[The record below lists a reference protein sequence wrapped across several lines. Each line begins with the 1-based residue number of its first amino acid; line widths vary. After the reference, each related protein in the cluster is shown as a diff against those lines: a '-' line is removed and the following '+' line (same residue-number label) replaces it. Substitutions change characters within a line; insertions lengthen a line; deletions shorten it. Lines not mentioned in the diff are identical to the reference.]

1 MADAKPVLPAEARVA
16 ELMRAPHEVMRLAR
30 MGASH
35 QTRLS
40 FMRAILRRVKR
51 EGWQVERTIWNVD
64 EKGVGVGVYEA
75 RGPENTYSLIA
86 YANDLPPEKRS
97 DRVIATEWDASF
109 ALFDGV
115 PTKADIDRLRN
126 NVPKQEAGRCA
137 ASELVLSR
145 ANRSVRLFDHVADC
159 LAQGRQPDVVEID
172 KVGYLMRTT
181 AVYGNGKFGLA
192 DRDLYA
198 RRQEAGGP
206 FRVEL
211 LAVWLI
217 RTFTVDIV
225 EHIARIK
232 GGADAVSLDREIR
245 RRLGVGNST
254 GLGMA
259 PFLVTHPALLN
270 AWITARETALARVRA
285 LPAAGADTIA
295 CFREQLDRA
304 HTGLERWRTPDER
317 QSLRVCELAGDFDKL
332 KSHLEE
338 GVLTA
343 AEPWNGLYL
352 WAAANLTLEGQEA
365 VCSLMIEPHGDLVDD
380 LAGEMA
386 VDESKTF
393 AIDGKMRLGELSA
406 LAAKHF
412 DWALATDFGAAD
424 QMARFWYVS
433 EEKLEPRLGERHEED
448 GAELEQRLGI
458 GCEVAMMMAALAS
471 ESENA
476 LLAEFLLRHPEHRHA
491 VRRVQLSAILPYAEI
506 HDNVLSASMMPI
518 DMLRCKLAFFGA
530 SRFDPKSD
538 RWVRIT
544 MYADAP
550 FPDEIAGMD
559 ADDWSWPQIDDAR
572 PVAR

>member
-1 MADAKPVLPAEARVA
+1 MADAKPVLPDEARIG
-16 ELMRAPHEVMRLAR
+16 ELMRPPQEVMRLAR

-40 FMRAILRRVKR
+40 FMRAILRRINR
-51 EGWQVERTIWNVD
+51 EGWQVERTAWDVD
-64 EKGVGVGVYEA
+64 ATGVGVGVYEA
-75 RGPENTYSLIA
+75 RGPGHIYSLIA

-115 PTKADIDRLRN
+115 PTKADIDRLRD

-145 ANRSVRLFDHVADC
+145 ANRSVRLFDYVVDC
-159 LAQGRQPDVVEID
+159 LAEGRQPVVSEID

-198 RRQEAGGP
+198 RRDEAGGP

-217 RTFTVDIV
+217 RVFTVDIV
-225 EHIARIK
+225 EHMAGIK
-232 GGADAVSLDREIR
+232 GGADAVPLDREIR

-270 AWITARETALARVRA
+270 AWIMARETALARVRA
-285 LPAAGADTIA
+285 LPVANSDTIRH
-295 CFREQLDRA
+295 FRKQLDRA
-304 HTGLERWRTPDER
+304 HAGLERWRTPDDR
-317 QSLRVCELAGDFDKL
+317 QSMRVCQLAGDFDKL
-332 KSHLEE
+332 KAHLEAD
-338 GVLTA
+338 VLTA
-343 AEPWNGLYL
+343 AEPWNELYL

-386 VDESKTF
+386 ADESKTF
-393 AIDGKMRLGELSA
+393 AIDGRMRVAALSD
-406 LAAKHF
+406 LAATHF
-412 DWALATDFGAAD
+412 DWALATDFEAAD
-424 QMARFWYVS
+424 QTARFWYVS

-458 GCEVAMMMAALAS
+458 GREVAMMMTAL
-471 ESENA
+471 ESEPENT
-476 LLAEFLLRHPEHRHA
+476 LLADFLLRHPEHRHA
-491 VRRVQLSAILPYAEI
+491 ARRVQLAARLPYAEI
-506 HDNVLSASMMPI
+506 HDNVLSATMMPI

-550 FPDEIAGMD
+550 FPDEIADMD
-559 ADDWSWPQIDDAR
+559 ADDWAWPLVGEAR
-572 PVAR
+572 PEAS

>member
-1 MADAKPVLPAEARVA
+1 MADATTALPDDARVG
-16 ELMRAPHEVMRLAR
+16 ELMRTPQEVMRLAR

-51 EGWQVERTIWNVD
+51 EGWQVERTVWDVD
-64 EKGVGVGVYEA
+64 DRGVGVGVYEA
-75 RGPENTYSLIA
+75 RGPERTYSLIA

-115 PTKADIDRLRN
+115 PTQADIDRLRG

-159 LAQGRQPDVVEID
+159 LAQGRQPDVAEID

-198 RRQEAGGP
+198 TREEAGGP

-217 RTFTVDIV
+217 RVFTVDIV
-225 EHIARIK
+225 EHMARVK
-232 GGADAVSLDREIR
+232 GGADAVPLDREIR

-259 PFLVTHPALLN
+259 PFLVTHAALLN
-270 AWITARETALARVRA
+270 AWMMARETALARVRA
-285 LPAAGADTIA
+285 LPAASADTIRH
-295 CFREQLDRA
+295 FLEHLDRA
-304 HTGLERWRTPDER
+304 HAGLERWRTPDER
-317 QSLRVCELAGDFDKL
+317 QSMRVCELAGDFDKL
-332 KSHLEE
+332 KTHLET
-338 GVLTA
+338 GVLKA
-343 AEPWNGLYL
+343 AEPWNELYL
-352 WAAANLTLEGQEA
+352 WAVANLTLEGQEA
-365 VCSLMIEPHGDLVDD
+365 LCSLMIEPHGDLVDD

-386 VDESKTF
+386 ADERQAF
-393 AIDGKMRLGELSA
+393 AIDGTMRVDA
-406 LAAKHF
+406 LAGLAARHF
-412 DWALATDFGAAD
+412 DWALTTDFGSAD
-424 QMARFWYVS
+424 QTARFWYVS

-458 GCEVAMMMAALAS
+458 GREVAMMMAALEA
-471 ESENA
+471 EPGNT

-491 VRRVQLSAILPYAEI
+491 ARRVQIAAKLPYAEI
-506 HDNVLSASMMPI
+506 HDNVLSATMMPI

-559 ADDWSWPQIDDAR
+559 ADDWAWPLFDEAR
-572 PVAR
+572 PA

>member
-1 MADAKPVLPAEARVA
+1 MANATPVLPSEARVA
-16 ELMRAPHEVMRLAR
+16 ELMRPPQEVMRLAR

-51 EGWQVERTIWNVD
+51 EGWQVERTIWDVD

-145 ANRSVRLFDHVADC
+145 ANKSVRLFDHVVDC
-159 LAQGRQPDVVEID
+159 LAKGKQPDVAEID

-198 RRQEAGGP
+198 RREEAGGP

-217 RTFTVDIV
+217 RAFTVDIV
-225 EHIARIK
+225 EHMARVR
-232 GGADAVSLDREIR
+232 GGADAVPLDREIR

-285 LPAAGADTIA
+285 LPAASADTIA

-304 HTGLERWRTPDER
+304 HAGLERWRTPDER

-332 KSHLEE
+332 KGHLEQ

-343 AEPWNGLYL
+343 PDPWNELYL
-352 WAAANLTLEGQEA
+352 WATANLTLEGQEA

-380 LAGEMA
+380 LASEMA
-386 VDESKTF
+386 ADESRTF
-393 AIDGKMRLGELSA
+393 AIDGRMKLGELSA
-406 LAAKHF
+406 LAARHF
-412 DWALATDFGAAD
+412 DWALATDFDAAD

-458 GCEVAMMMAALAS
+458 GREVAMMMAALDG
-471 ESENA
+471 ESENT

-491 VRRVQLSAILPYAEI
+491 ARRVQLSARLPYAEI

-559 ADDWSWPQIDDAR
+559 ADDWSWPLTDDAR
-572 PVAR
+572 PLER

>member
-1 MADAKPVLPAEARVA
+1 MADPKAATPDDRRVG
-16 ELMRAPHEVMRLAR
+16 ELMRPPGDVMRLAR

-51 EGWQVERTIWNVD
+51 EGWKVKRTVWEVD
-64 EKGVGVGVYEA
+64 DSGVGVGVYEA
-75 RGPENTYSLIA
+75 RAPERVYSLIA
-86 YANDLPPEKRS
+86 FANDLPPQKRS

-115 PTKADIDRLRN
+115 PAQADIDRLRD

-145 ANRSVRLFDHVADC
+145 ANRSVRLFDHVVGC
-159 LAQGRQPDVVEID
+159 LSQGRQPDVSEID

-192 DRDLYA
+192 DRDLYCM
-198 RRQEAGGP
+198 REEAGGP

-217 RTFTVDIV
+217 RAFTVDIV
-225 EHIARIK
+225 EHMARVK
-232 GGADAVSLDREIR
+232 GGADAVALNRDIR

-270 AWITARETALARVRA
+270 AWILARETALARVRA
-285 LPAAGADTIA
+285 LPHADTASIGH
-295 CFREQLDRA
+295 FREQLDRA
-304 HTGLERWRTPDER
+304 HAGLERWHTPDER
-317 QSLRVCELAGDFDKL
+317 QSMRVRELAKDFDKL
-332 KSHLEE
+332 KNHLERQHFN
-338 GVLTA
+338 GV
-343 AEPWNGLYL
+343 EPWNDLYL
-352 WAAANLTLEGQEA
+352 WAASNLTLEGQEA

-386 VDESKTF
+386 ADEGQNF
-393 AIDGKMRLGELSA
+393 VIDGQMHTASLLELA
-406 LAAKHF
+406 RRHF
-412 DWALATDFGAAD
+412 DWALAMDFTSAD
-424 QMARFWYVS
+424 QTARFWYVS
-433 EEKLEPRLGERHEED
+433 EEKLEPRLGERHEEP
-448 GAELEQRLGI
+448 GGELEQRLGVAR
-458 GCEVAMMMAALAS
+458 EVAVMTAALEKQPATT
-471 ESENA
+471 
-476 LLAEFLLRHPEHRHA
+476 LLAEFLLRYPEHRHA
-491 VRRVQLSAILPYAEI
+491 ARRVQVAARLPYAEI
-506 HDNVLSASMMPI
+506 HDNVLSACMMPI

-530 SRFDPKSD
+530 SRFDPNSD

-550 FPDEIAGMD
+550 FPDEIVDMD
-559 ADDWSWPQIDDAR
+559 ADDWAWPQFDETRSA
-572 PVAR
+572 

>member
-1 MADAKPVLPAEARVA
+1 MAEVETAAPDDTRVG
-16 ELMRAPHEVMRLAR
+16 ELMRPAQEVMRLAR
-30 MGASH
+30 MGTSH

-51 EGWQVERTIWNVD
+51 EGWQVKRTVWEVD
-64 EKGVGVGVYEA
+64 DNGVGVGVYEA
-75 RGPENTYSLIA
+75 RGPERTYSLIA

-115 PTKADIDRLRN
+115 PAQADIDRLRD

-159 LAQGRQPDVVEID
+159 LSQGRQPDVAEID

-192 DRDLYA
+192 DRDLYCM
-198 RRQEAGGP
+198 REEAGGP

-217 RTFTVDIV
+217 RAFTVDIV
-225 EHIARIK
+225 EHMARVK
-232 GGADAVSLDREIR
+232 GGAEAVPLNRDIR

-270 AWITARETALARVRA
+270 AWMVARETALARVRA
-285 LPAAGADTIA
+285 LPLATAATTGH
-295 CFREQLDRA
+295 FLEQLRRA
-304 HTGLERWRTPDER
+304 HQGLARWHTPDER
-317 QSLRVCELAGDFDKL
+317 QSMRVRDLAEDFDKL
-332 KSHLEE
+332 ESHLETE
-338 GVLTA
+338 RFDGV
-343 AEPWNGLYL
+343 EPWNDLYL
-352 WAAANLTLEGQEA
+352 WATSNLTLEGQEA
-365 VCSLMIEPHGDLVDD
+365 VCSLMIEPHGELVDD

-386 VDESKTF
+386 ADEAQSF
-393 AIDGKMRLGELSA
+393 VIDGQMHTASLLELA
-406 LAAKHF
+406 RRQF
-412 DWALATDFGAAD
+412 DWALATDFASAD
-424 QMARFWYVS
+424 QTARFWYVS
-433 EEKLEPRLGERHEED
+433 EEKLEPRLGERHEEP

-458 GCEVAMMMAALAS
+458 GREVAAMAAAL
-471 ESENA
+471 EKEPETT

-491 VRRVQLSAILPYAEI
+491 ARRVQVAARLPYAEI
-506 HDNVLSASMMPI
+506 HDNVLSANMMPI

-550 FPDEIAGMD
+550 FPDEIADMD
-559 ADDWSWPQIDDAR
+559 ADDWAWPLFDEVRSA
-572 PVAR
+572 

>member
-1 MADAKPVLPAEARVA
+1 MADLKTCLPDDARVA
-16 ELMRAPHEVMRLAR
+16 ELMRTPQEVMRLAR

-51 EGWQVERTIWNVD
+51 EGWQVERTTWDVD
-64 EKGVGVGVYEA
+64 ENGVGVGVYEA
-75 RGPENTYSLIA
+75 RGPEHTYSLIA

-97 DRVIATEWDASF
+97 DRVIATEWDATF

-115 PTKADIDRLRN
+115 PTGADIDRLRD

-137 ASELVLSR
+137 ATELVLSR

-159 LAQGRQPDVVEID
+159 LAQGRQPDVAEID

-198 RRQEAGGP
+198 RREEAGGP

-217 RTFTVDIV
+217 RVFTVDIV
-225 EHIARIK
+225 EHMARIK
-232 GGADAVSLDREIR
+232 GGAKAVLLDHDIR

-285 LPAAGADTIA
+285 LPSANAGTIGH
-295 CFREQLDRA
+295 FLEQLDRA
-304 HTGLERWRTPDER
+304 HAGLERWHTPDER
-317 QSLRVCELAGDFDKL
+317 QSMRVCELAGDFGKL
-332 KSHLEE
+332 KQHLAT
-338 GVLTA
+338 GALTMS
-343 AEPWNGLYL
+343 EPWNELYL

-365 VCSLMIEPHGDLVDD
+365 VCSLVIEPHGDLVDD
-380 LAGEMA
+380 LAGAMA
-386 VDESKTF
+386 ADERRAF
-393 AIDGKMRLGELSA
+393 AIDGTMRVDA
-406 LAAKHF
+406 LAGLAARHF
-412 DWALATDFGAAD
+412 DWALATDFDAAD
-424 QMARFWYVS
+424 QTARFWYVS

-448 GAELEQRLGI
+448 GVELEQRLGI
-458 GCEVAMMMAALAS
+458 GREVATMMTAL
-471 ESENA
+471 ENEPGNT
-476 LLAEFLLRHPEHRHA
+476 LLAEFLLRKPEHRHA
-491 VRRVQLSAILPYAEI
+491 ARRVQLAAQLPYAEI
-506 HDNVLSASMMPI
+506 HDNVLSATMMPI

-550 FPDEIAGMD
+550 FPDEIEGMD
-559 ADDWSWPQIDDAR
+559 ADDWAWPLFDETR
-572 PVAR
+572 PA

>member
-1 MADAKPVLPAEARVA
+1 MADVRHNRPDQNRVQ
-16 ELMRAPHEVMRLAR
+16 ELMRPADQVMRLAR

-40 FMRAILRRVKR
+40 FMRAILRRVKS
-51 EGWQVERTIWNVD
+51 EGWQVERTVWNVD
-64 EKGVGVGVYEA
+64 DKGVGVGVYEA
-75 RGPENTYSLIA
+75 RGPERTYSLIA

-115 PTKADIDRLRN
+115 PTEADIERLRN
-126 NVPKQEAGRCA
+126 NVPKQEAGRCS

-145 ANRSVRLFDHVADC
+145 ANRSVRLFDHVVDR
-159 LAQGRQPDVVEID
+159 LAAGQQPDRAELD

-181 AVYGNGKFGLA
+181 AVYGNGKFGLS
-192 DRDLYA
+192 DRAKYA
-198 RRQEAGGP
+198 ARAEAGGP

-217 RTFTVDIV
+217 RAFTVDVV
-225 EHIARIK
+225 EHMAGVK
-232 GGADAVSLDREIR
+232 GGDKAVRMDKALR

-259 PFLVTHPALLN
+259 PFLVNHPALLN

-285 LPAAGADTIA
+285 LPSAAVATIA
-295 CFREQLDRA
+295 RFEELVARA
-304 HTGLERWRTPDER
+304 HAGLERWHTPDER
-317 QSLRVCELAGDFDKL
+317 QARRVCELAGDFGKL
-332 KSHLEE
+332 KVQAKT
-338 GVLTA
+338 GVLQQA
-343 AEPWNGLYL
+343 DPWNSLYL
-352 WAAANLTLEGQEA
+352 WAQANLTLEGVEA
-365 VCSLMIEPHGDLVDD
+365 VVSLIIEPHSELVDD
-380 LAGEMA
+380 LAGQMA
-386 VDESKTF
+386 ADETEIF
-393 AIDGKMRLGELSA
+393 LIDGRMSVGG
-406 LAAKHF
+406 LAAQAREQFK
-412 DWALATDFGAAD
+412 WAMDTDFASHD
-424 QMARFWYVS
+424 ETARFWYVS

-458 GCEVAMMMAALAS
+458 GRDVKALVEGL
-471 ESENA
+471 ESVPGNM
-476 LLAEFLLRHPEHRHA
+476 LVAEFLLAHPQHRLA
-491 VRRVQLSAILPYAEI
+491 ARRVQLASSLPYTEI
-506 HDNVLSASMMPI
+506 HDNVLSATMMPI

-544 MYADAP
+544 MYSDAP

-559 ADDWSWPQIDDAR
+559 ADDWAWPPLDMAVS
-572 PVAR
+572 PA

>member
-1 MADAKPVLPAEARVA
+1 MADAKTVVPDDARVS
-16 ELMRAPHEVMRLAR
+16 ELMRTPQEVMRLAR

-51 EGWQVERTIWNVD
+51 EGWQVKRTVWDVD
-64 EKGVGVGVYEA
+64 DKGVGVGVYEA
-75 RGPENTYSLIA
+75 RGPEHTYSLIA

-97 DRVIATEWDASF
+97 DRVIATEWDATF

-115 PTKADIDRLRN
+115 PTQADIDRLRD

-159 LAQGRQPDVVEID
+159 LSQGRQPDVQEID

-198 RRQEAGGP
+198 RREEAGGP

-211 LAVWLI
+211 MAVWLI
-217 RTFTVDIV
+217 RVFTVDIV
-225 EHIARIK
+225 EHMARIR
-232 GGADAVSLDREIR
+232 GGAKAVPLDREIR

-285 LPAAGADTIA
+285 LPAANADTIRH
-295 CFREQLDRA
+295 FRDQLDRA
-304 HTGLERWRTPDER
+304 HAGLERWRTPDER
-317 QSLRVCELAGDFDKL
+317 QSMRVCDLADDFDKL
-332 KSHLEE
+332 KTHLQTDA
-338 GVLTA
+338 LMS
-343 AEPWNGLYL
+343 AEPWNELYL
-352 WAAANLTLEGQEA
+352 WATGNLTLEGQEA
-365 VCSLMIEPHGDLVDD
+365 VCSLMIEPHGDLVDE
-380 LAGEMA
+380 LAGDMA
-386 VDESKTF
+386 ADERRAF
-393 AIDGKMRLGELSA
+393 AIDGTMRVEAVAG
-406 LAAKHF
+406 LAARHF
-412 DWALATDFGAAD
+412 DWALATDFDLAD
-424 QMARFWYVS
+424 QTARFWYVS

-458 GCEVAMMMAALAS
+458 GREVAMMMAAL
-471 ESENA
+471 EKEPKGT

-491 VRRVQLSAILPYAEI
+491 VRRVQVAAQLPYAEI
-506 HDNVLSASMMPI
+506 HDNVLSSTMMPI

-550 FPDEIAGMD
+550 FPDEMEDMD
-559 ADDWSWPQIDDAR
+559 ADDWAWPLFNENR
-572 PVAR
+572 PA